1 MISISPREL
10 AHFAIQLGA
19 MQKAEEFEQLIALVS
34 DSLKE
39 GRKASCAPPEYAD
52 SYGTILEIGAG
63 KGGTSWAW
71 SKLGASK
78 LIVIDLPN
86 GPWGG
91 TDTQPMFKYIA
102 ENSSTNIDLIY
113 GNSQNSECLAAL
125 KERLGD
131 TKVDFLFIDGDHSYS
146 GVKTDFITYSPFVR
160 AGGIIAFHDA
170 LEHPKETQCE
180 VKKFIDELKETWP
193 KEKVSEFYS
202 EPKNWG
208 GIAVFRK

>member
-10 AHFAIQLGA
+10 AIFAIQLGA
-19 MQKAEEFEQLIALVS
+19 MQKAEEFEQLLSLVIG
-34 DSLKE
+34 LE
-39 GRKASCAPPEYAD
+39 P
-52 SYGTILEIGAG
+52 TTVLEIGAG

-78 LIVIDLPN
+78 LIVVDLPN

-91 TDTQPMFKYIA
+91 GDIMPMMEYVKQ
-102 ENSSTNIDLIY
+102 NTSTNIDVIL
-113 GNSQNSECLAAL
+113 GNSQNWECLNAV

-131 TKVDFLFIDGDHSYS
+131 SKVDFLFIDGDHSYN
-146 GVKTDFITYSPFVR
+146 GVKTDFLIYSPLVR
-160 AGGIIAFHDA
+160 DFGLIAFHDA
-170 LEHPKETQCE
+170 LEHPPEAQCN

-193 KEKVSEFYS
+193 KDKVSEFYS

>member
-10 AHFAIQLGA
+10 AIFAIQLGA
-19 MQKAEEFEQLIALVS
+19 MQKAEEFESLIRLV
-34 DSLKE
+34 
-39 GRKASCAPPEYAD
+39 AD
-52 SYGTILEIGAG
+52 MCWPQSHPGIFLEIGAG

-71 SKLGASK
+71 SKLYAHK

-91 TDTQPMFKYIA
+91 TETQPMFKYIA
-102 ENSSTNIDLIY
+102 ENTSTSIDLIY
-113 GNSQNSECLAAL
+113 GNSQNSECLEAL

-131 TKVDFLFIDGDHSYS
+131 SKIDFLFIDGDHSYN
-146 GVKTDFITYSPFVR
+146 GVKTDFLTYSPFVR

-193 KEKVSEFYS
+193 KDKVFEFYS
-202 EPKNWG
+202 EPMNWG
-208 GIAVFRK
+208 GIAVFRT